1 MESTGLRAQLR
12 LGGERPS
19 AMDPRVTTDEAG
31 REYRCLSAIQLLHGT
46 LRWGAGGGKMNGED
60 NVSSSSVCKWSVRR
74 TTPKCLKQL
83 RDSQSGQDS
92 AHFTVR
98 TE

>member
-12 LGGERPS
+12 LGGERLS

-46 LRWGAGGGKMNGED
+46 LRRGGGAKMNGED

-74 TTPKCLKQL
+74 TTLKCLKQL